1 MDKKSSEKELLD
13 NDDESKSFIKQIY
26 SVIRENWLA
35 FLFAL
40 IISLITIIAVPIV
53 YSIETKVSTNN
64 GSNLAWNVTGITIFN
79 TTLLAS
85 LLPPESQN
93 LSLGLISAIGFD
105 DNSNLYIVDK
115 TYHRVYRLNKDYN
128 VLKFIGSANGLAG
141 SDLNSLNSP
150 HDIYIASPNKI
161 YIADTNNSRI
171 VCWDP
176 SIGNLSLV
184 YGSTNSPTNPLNSPM
199 SVTMD
204 SNSIMYV
211 ADYGNNRIVSFN
223 INDKLPKFS
232 LELASNQNNERE
244 TYVITPIT
252 IKYDTTMNSIIIAQ
266 ETGYN
271 VIRWDTSSTPAK
283 WTLIAGSAS
292 SELSGT
298 SRTLFNKVCY
308 ANVDPY
314 GNTYVADCYN
324 QRIQYYQGDLTKGR
338 TIAGVILAKGTN
350 PYLFNQ
356 PTSVTLDKDNNL
368 YVSDSN
374 NYRIQKFLTV

>member
-13 NDDESKSFIKQIY
+13 NDDQSKSLIKQIY

-40 IISLITIIAVPIV
+40 IISLIIIIVVPIV
-53 YSIETKVSTNN
+53 YSIETKVSRNN

-79 TTLLAS
+79 RTLLAS
-85 LLPPESQN
+85 QSPN

-105 DNSNLYIVDK
+105 SNSNLYIVDK
-115 TYHRVYRLNKDYN
+115 TYHRVYQLNENYQF
-128 VLKFIGSANGLAG
+128 LTFIGSENGLAG

-150 HDIYIASPNKI
+150 NDIYIASPNKI

-176 SIGNLSLV
+176 SYRNLSLV
-184 YGSTNSPTNPLNSPM
+184 YGSNNSPASPLNSPM

-223 INDKLPKFS
+223 ISDKTPKFS
-232 LELASNQNNERE
+232 LKLANNQNNERE
-244 TYVITPIT
+244 TYVTTPIT
-252 IKYDTTMNSIIIAQ
+252 IKYDITMDSIIIAQ

-271 VIRWDTSSTPAK
+271 VVRWYTSSTPAT

-308 ANVDPY
+308 ANVDRY

-338 TIAGVILAKGTN
+338 TIAGVILAQGTN

-356 PTSVTLDKDNNL
+356 PTSVTLDNDNNL

-374 NYRIQKFLTV
+374 NYRIQKFVTV